1 MRKITREI
9 VDAFQNSRSLTIG
22 NSRTNG
28 ESLWLFG
35 NKIAEI
41 RRDGLWICNGGWDSA
56 TTKERLNGLS
66 GVHIV
71 QRGGTWYLNGLEW
84 DGRWTHVDTW
94 NSMRGIAYE
103 PESVPEEN
111 VQEPEFDVTSVWTN
125 QGYSRPVY
133 AVYRTLLEDGLR
145 AVEYLLNGEG
155 IPSRRMESDTE
166 GVYQPN
172 YFIVVRPQD
181 VQASASILSDYYPI
195 EETPSCCLA
204 NCFFSGDY

>member
-28 ESLWLFG
+28 ESLWLFD

-41 RRDGLWICNGGWDSA
+41 RRDGLWITNAGWDSA

-66 GVHIV
+66 GVNIV

-84 DGRWTHVDTW
+84 DGRWTNIDIW
-94 NSMRGIAYE
+94 NSMRGTAYE
-103 PESVPEEN
+103 PDSAPEEIAP
-111 VQEPEFDVTSVWTN
+111 EIEFDVTSQWMA
-125 QGYSRPVY
+125 QGYSKPVY
-133 AVYRTLLEDGLR
+133 AVYHTLLEEGLR
-145 AVEYLLNGEG
+145 AVEYLLIEQG
-155 IPSRRMESDTE
+155 IATKRMESDTE
-166 GVYQPN
+166 GMYQPN

-181 VQASASILSDYYPI
+181 VEASVSILSDYFPF
-195 EETPSCCLA
+195 EKMPSGSLA
-204 NCFFSGDY
+204 NCFFSED

>member
-41 RRDGLWICNGGWDSA
+41 KRDGLWITNAGWDSS

-66 GVHIV
+66 GVNIV
-71 QRGGTWYLNGLEW
+71 QRRGTWFLNGNEW

-94 NSMRGIAYE
+94 NEGGIAHE

-111 VQEPEFDVTSVWTN
+111 EQEFDVTSEWTN
-125 QGYSRPVY
+125 EGYSRPVY
-133 AVYRTLLEDGLR
+133 SIYHTL
-145 AVEYLLNGEG
+145 VEGNLAQVEHVLTEAG

-166 GVYQPN
+166 GVYRPN
-172 YFIVVRPQD
+172 YFIVVRPED
-181 VQASASILSDYYPI
+181 VVRASSVLCENYS
-195 EETPSCCLA
+195 LV
-204 NCFFSGDY
+204 

>member
-71 QRGGTWYLNGLEW
+71 QRGGTWYLNFRQW
-84 DGRWTHVDTW
+84 DGGWVNVDAW
-94 NSMRGIAYE
+94 NQEA
-103 PESVPEEN
+103 ESVPEEV
-111 VQEPEFDVTSVWTN
+111 VQEPEFDITSEWMK
-125 QGYSRPVY
+125 QGYSKPVY
-133 AVYRTLLEDGLR
+133 AVYHTLLEEGLR

-155 IPSRRMESDTE
+155 IPTKRMESDTDK
-166 GVYQPN
+166 VYQPN

-181 VQASASILSDYYPI
+181 VEASVSILSDYFPFAK
-195 EETPSCCLA
+195 TPSGSLA
-204 NCFFSGDY
+204 NYFFSGNY

>member
-94 NSMRGIAYE
+94 NIMRGIAYE
-103 PESVPEEN
+103 PESITEEN
-111 VQEPEFDVTSVWTN
+111 VQEPEFDVTSEWMK

-133 AVYRTLLEDGLR
+133 SIYHTLVESNLEE
-145 AVEYLLNGEG
+145 VEQMLNGEG
-155 IPSRRMESDTE
+155 IPTKRMESDTE
-166 GVYQPN
+166 GMYQPN
-172 YFIVVRPQD
+172 YFVVVRPED
-181 VQASASILSDYYPI
+181 VVRASSILCESYSI
-195 EETPSCCLA
+195 L
-204 NCFFSGDY
+204 